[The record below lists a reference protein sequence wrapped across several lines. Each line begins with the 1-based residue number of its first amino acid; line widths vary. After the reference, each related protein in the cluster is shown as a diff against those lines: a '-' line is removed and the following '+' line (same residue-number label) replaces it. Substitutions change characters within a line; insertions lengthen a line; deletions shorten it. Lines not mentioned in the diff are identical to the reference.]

1 MQFSRRM
8 VHSVAKPKTKL
19 PVSKNI
25 GVKDLNKDGH
35 VHCQIKEETGMAMQ
49 GVHNT
54 VMCSF
59 IYWEN
64 EKPIT
69 TTFPFS
75 FSEHTLQ
82 KSSISGEFY

>member
-1 MQFSRRM
+1 M
-8 VHSVAKPKTKL
+8 VHSVAKPMTKL

-25 GVKDLNKDGH
+25 GIKNLNKDGH
-35 VHCQIKEETGMAMQ
+35 VHCQINEGTGMVTQ
-49 GVHNT
+49 GVHST

-59 IYWEN
+59 IYREN

-69 TTFPFS
+69 AFPFS

-82 KSSISGEFY
+82 KSSINGEFY